1 MKARVEDDGG
11 RGVAVRFV
19 ARFGGDA
26 ALRVTW
32 PRFGRWRTNERR
44 RGVEVAIPWKIYMV
58 RVCLSRYT
66 SVFYKKLSV
75 AMDAREAP
83 ILFIFFKSIYSCL
96 LSYILSRSPFNV
108 LCLNHREASVSS
120 KILYIFKHKQRV
132 VPSCSSRLVK
142 STLS

>member
-11 RGVAVRFV
+11 RGVAVRFG

-44 RGVEVAIPWKIYMV
+44 RGVEVAIPWKNIWF
-58 RVCLSRYT
+58 
-66 SVFYKKLSV
+66 VFACHATQAFSTKSCRLLWT
-75 AMDAREAP
+75 P

-96 LSYILSRSPFNV
+96 LSYILSRSPSMMFNV

>member
-44 RGVEVAIPWKIYMV
+44 RGVEVAIPWKNIWFV
-58 RVCLSRYT
+58 FACHATQAFSTKSCRLLWTRAKRRFCLFS
-66 SVFYKKLSV
+66 LS
-75 AMDAREAP
+75 
-83 ILFIFFKSIYSCL
+83 LFIAASSL
-96 LSYILSRSPFNV
+96 TSYHD
-108 LCLNHREASVSS
+108 HR
-120 KILYIFKHKQRV
+120 Q
-132 VPSCSSRLVK
+132 
-142 STLS
+142 